1 MGALV
6 LRPKSL
12 DPVTPAAVIF
22 DLDGTLLDTLE
33 DLASSMNRA
42 LEGLGHPPHPIDAYR
57 VFVGDGVKM
66 LARRALP
73 DGARDEE
80 TVARAVRSMKEIYG
94 AAWNVK
100 TRPYDGIPELLDS
113 IGERGLP
120 IAVLSNKPH
129 DLTRIAVGA
138 YFDLDRFAAVYG
150 ARDGIP
156 GKPDPTSAI
165 ALAAEL
171 GVAPAECLYFG
182 DTNTDMRTAVSAG
195 MHAVGVTWGFREE
208 AELREAGAMTILHHP
223 EEAGSFL

>member
-1 MGALV
+1 M
-6 LRPKSL
+6 
-12 DPVTPAAVIF
+12 TPAAVIF

-33 DLASSMNRA
+33 DLADSMNRA
-42 LEGLGHPPHPIDAYR
+42 LEGMGHPPHPVDAYR
-57 VFVGDGVKM
+57 VFVGDGVEM

-73 DGARDEE
+73 EASRDRE
-80 TVARAVRSMKEIYG
+80 TVARTARSMKEIFG

-100 TRPYDGIPELLDS
+100 TRPYDGIPELLDTLE
-113 IGERGLP
+113 ERGLKV
-120 IAVLSNKPH
+120 AVLSNKPH

-150 ARDGIP
+150 ARDGVP
-156 GKPDPTSAI
+156 RKPDPTAAI

-182 DTNTDMRTAVSAG
+182 DTNTDMQTAVGAG

-208 AELREAGAMTILHHP
+208 PELRAAGAMTILHHP
-223 EEAGSFL
+223 QEAGAFL